1 MEILDLVSRADREW
15 MDRAVC
21 HDSAS
26 QNALFSSGEAQR
38 IAAERI
44 CPPCPVRAE
53 CLGHALEHHE
63 AYGVWGGLTERARR
77 KLMKG
82 RKPRASIS

>member
-1 MEILDLVSRADREW
+1 MEILTLGSPADREW
-15 MDRAVC
+15 MDRGIC

-26 QNALFSSGEAQR
+26 QKALFSSGEAQR

-53 CLGHALEHHE
+53 CLGHALEHRE
-63 AYGVWGGLTERARR
+63 EYGVWGGVTERGRR
-77 KLMKG
+77 ALMKG
-82 RKPRASIS
+82 RRPRASV